1 MRSIKVLQ
9 SKMQL
14 SKHFKLEEF
23 TKSQTAARKG
33 IDNTPP
39 EDIIPKLTFL
49 CNQILEPLREKID
62 KAIIITSGYRSPEL
76 SLAIGSSQK
85 SQHCKGEAV
94 DIEAL
99 GMSTLSLAEMIINHF
114 PFDQCILECY
124 KKGDMNSGWVHV
136 SLTSGENRGEVL
148 TFDGKQYHKGLL
160 V

>member
-1 MRSIKVLQ
+1 
-9 SKMQL
+9 MQL
-14 SKHFKLEEF
+14 TKHFSLKEF
-23 TKSQTAARKG
+23 TKSQTADRKG
-33 IDNTPP
+33 LDNTPP
-39 EDIIPKLTFL
+39 QDIIPKLSFL
-49 CNQILEPLREKID
+49 ATQILEPLRERIQKP
-62 KAIIITSGYRSPEL
+62 IIITSGYRSPEL
-76 SLAIGSSQK
+76 SLAIGSSQL

-99 GMSTLSLAEMIINHF
+99 GMSTLNLAEMIINHF
-114 PFDQCILECY
+114 PFDQIILECY